1 MKCCCWMKSC
11 LIGRFSI
18 SCYLYF
24 SKSFPLKVHRS
35 PVPSGAP
42 SKLSAGSVDGQLA
55 IHALSDPKTSHRLT
69 RYKPLVARARAGKFW
84 EICWMQTGWIKEIR
98 TKQADLFSFWVP
110 FLKQLEVV
118 TLLIGFK
125 NYGTPQKW
133 INKWWFPPYLGLRY
147 DPLPMDH
154 GDSSPPPS
162 LASQVSRQGANS

>member
-1 MKCCCWMKSC
+1 MCYIDEILLLDKILPDSQ
-11 LIGRFSI
+11 LPYGFSSI

-98 TKQADLFSFWVP
+98 TKQADLFSF
-110 FLKQLEVV
+110 
-118 TLLIGFK
+118 
-125 NYGTPQKW
+125 
-133 INKWWFPPYLGLRY
+133 
-147 DPLPMDH
+147 
-154 GDSSPPPS
+154 
-162 LASQVSRQGANS
+162 